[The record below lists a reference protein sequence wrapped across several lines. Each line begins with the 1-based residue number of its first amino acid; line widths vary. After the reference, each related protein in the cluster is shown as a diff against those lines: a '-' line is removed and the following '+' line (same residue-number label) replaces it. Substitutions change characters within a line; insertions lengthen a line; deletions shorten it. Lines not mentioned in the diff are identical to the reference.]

1 MILDTVDEKKKG
13 VHTRYLILLI
23 IFIVTAVNYADR
35 ATLSIAGT
43 EVAKELQLSAV
54 SMGYIFSAFGWAY
67 LLMQIPGGWLLDKF
81 GSKKVYTYSLFFWS
95 LFTFLQGFVDMFP
108 LAWAGISMFFMRFM
122 LGFSEAPSFPANA
135 RIVAAWFPTKER
147 GTASA
152 IFNSAQYFSLALF
165 SPLLGWLTF
174 AWGWEHVF
182 TVMGVIGFV
191 LTALWIKLIHNPTDH
206 PRMSAEEL
214 KFISE
219 NGAVVDMDH
228 KKPGSAAASGPKLH
242 YIKQLLSN
250 RMMLG
255 VFFGQYFINTIT
267 WFFLTWFPIY
277 LVQEKGMSIL
287 KVGLVASIPALCG
300 FAGGVL
306 GGVFSDYLIKRGLS
320 LTLARKLPIVL
331 GMLLASTIILCNYT
345 NNTTLVVMLMALAAK
360 QVQIGCWSALSNPI
374 STEVLGLAGF
384 DWLVLDGEHAPND
397 ISTFIPQLMA
407 LKGSASA
414 PVVRVPTNE
423 PVIIKRLL
431 DIGFYNFLIPF
442 VETKEE
448 AELAVASTRYPPE
461 GIRGVSVSH
470 RANMFGT
477 VADYFAQSN
486 KNITILVQIESQQ
499 GVDNV
504 DAIAATEGVD
514 GIFVGPSDL
523 AAALGHLG
531 NASHPDVQ
539 KAIQHIFNR
548 ASAHGKPSGIL
559 APVEADARRY
569 LEWGATFV
577 AVGSD
582 LGVFRSATQK
592 LADTF
597 KK

>member
-108 LAWAGISMFFMRFM
+108 LAWAGISMFFMRFI

-306 GGVFSDYLIKRGLS
+306 G
-320 LTLARKLPIVL
+320 
-331 GMLLASTIILCNYT
+331 MLLASTIILCNYT
-345 NNTTLVVMLMALAAK
+345 NNTTLVVMLMALAFFGKGFGALGWPVISDTAPK
-360 QVQIGCWSALSNPI
+360 EIVGLCGGVFNVFGNVASIVTPLVIGYLVSELHSFNAALVFVGCSAL
-374 STEVLGLAGF
+374 
-384 DWLVLDGEHAPND
+384 
-397 ISTFIPQLMA
+397 MA
-407 LKGSASA
+407 MVCYLF
-414 PVVRVPTNE
+414 VVGD
-423 PVIIKRLL
+423 IKRM
-431 DIGFYNFLIPF
+431 
-442 VETKEE
+442 
-448 AELAVASTRYPPE
+448 EL
-461 GIRGVSVSH
+461 
-470 RANMFGT
+470 
-477 VADYFAQSN
+477 
-486 KNITILVQIESQQ
+486 
-499 GVDNV
+499 
-504 DAIAATEGVD
+504 
-514 GIFVGPSDL
+514 
-523 AAALGHLG
+523 
-531 NASHPDVQ
+531 Q
-539 KAIQHIFNR
+539 K
-548 ASAHGKPSGIL
+548 
-559 APVEADARRY
+559 
-569 LEWGATFV
+569 
-577 AVGSD
+577 
-582 LGVFRSATQK
+582 
-592 LADTF
+592 
-597 KK
+597 